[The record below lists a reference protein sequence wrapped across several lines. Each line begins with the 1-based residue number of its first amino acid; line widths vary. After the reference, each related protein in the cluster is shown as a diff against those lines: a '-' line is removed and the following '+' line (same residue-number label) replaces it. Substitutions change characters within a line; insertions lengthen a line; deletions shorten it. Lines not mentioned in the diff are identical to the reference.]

1 MDTRDRPIA
10 NPEVVLREEFDDW
23 AVLFDPD
30 SGEAFGLN
38 PVGVFIWKRLDG
50 KRTPAEIIGELR
62 QQCDNVPDE
71 GFTGVTPTDTCT
83 TGANTG
89 GDHCSTGSQDRKLS
103 NDCHNGSGGATSC
116 IAGPNTGCLTG
127 GTAAQ

>member
-1 MDTRDRPIA
+1 MDPKDRPIA

-50 KRTPAEIIGELR
+50 QRSAAEIIGELR
-62 QQCDNVPDE
+62 QQCDDVPDE
-71 GFTGVTPTDTCT
+71 VDEHVNALIADLASEGLV
-83 TGANTG
+83 
-89 GDHCSTGSQDRKLS
+89 GDEHPSQP
-103 NDCHNGSGGATSC
+103 G
-116 IAGPNTGCLTG
+116 
-127 GTAAQ
+127 